1 MEGNVQPRADQP
13 LVTQKD
19 LQRGEQPANLEYR
32 IQGVRNYTNNNTRN
46 VRNYSRRV

>member
-1 MEGNVQPRADQP
+1 MQDNVQPRADQP

-32 IQGVRNYTNNNTRN
+32 VQGGRSFNPSQARNI
-46 VRNYSRRV
+46 RNYSRRV